1 MRKLSAQD
9 LEDIV
14 YGAAFLGS
22 GGGGPLSMG
31 LEIVKLITEP
41 VQLITPDEVDADSW
55 GAVTAGMGT
64 KKAPPSQRVS
74 YFLPF
79 LRQNL
84 YENPL
89 AGPIE
94 ILIETFE
101 LLEQTLTK
109 KFSYTLA
116 IETGAVN
123 TIAPMAVA
131 VQKNIP
137 IVDGDGAGRAV
148 PKLEM
153 TTYAASGI
161 SVCPST
167 LSNLRSAID
176 EEIKTILHA
185 NAPSVMEKLARNI
198 LSTDQ
203 FGNEAAIATHA
214 MDGKT
219 LREQKPIVIGT
230 ISRALEVGATLRQ
243 AKENNQ
249 DPVKALLNFLNDSS
263 RCDGQCAFE
272 LFRGTIDSVKERV
285 EEGFAWGILEIKND
299 TTIASVMYQ
308 NENLI
313 AWQSNSSEPLA
324 LAPDSICYLTP
335 DGNPLTI
342 AEHLTPGQEIVLIG
356 LKAAAALRQ
365 DSLIHVFQNLIAGF
379 GYGGSYIPIEQ
390 LQNMHA

>member
-14 YGAAFLGS
+14 QGAAFLGS

-31 LEIVKLITEP
+31 LEIVKFITEP
-41 VQLITPDEVDADSW
+41 VQLITYEEVDVGSW
-55 GAVTAGMGT
+55 GAVAAGMGT
-64 KKAPPSQRVS
+64 KKTPPSQRVS
-74 YFLPF
+74 HFLPF

-89 AGPIE
+89 AGPVA

-101 LLEQTLTK
+101 LLEKTLAQN
-109 KFSYTLA
+109 FSYTLP

-131 VQKNIP
+131 FKKNIP

-153 TTYAASGI
+153 TTYAADGI

-185 NAPSVMEKLARNI
+185 STPSVMEKLARNI

-219 LREQKPIVIGT
+219 LREKKPIVVGT

-243 AKENNQ
+243 ARENKQ
-249 DPVKALLNFLNDSS
+249 DPVNALLKFLNDSS

-272 LFRGTIDSVKERV
+272 LFRGTIDSVKERI
-285 EEGFAWGILEIKND
+285 EEGFAWGILKIKND
-299 TTIASVMYQ
+299 TAIVTVMYQ

-313 AWQSNSSEPLA
+313 AWQSNRAEPIA
-324 LAPDSICYLTP
+324 MAPDSICYLTP
-335 DGNPLTI
+335 DGTPLTI
-342 AEHLTPGQEIVLIG
+342 ADNLTPGQEIVLIG

-365 DSLIHVFQNLIAGF
+365 DSLLQVFQNLIAGF

-390 LQNMHA
+390 LQSM

>member
-14 YGAAFLGS
+14 HGAAFLGS

-41 VQLITPDEVDADSW
+41 VQLITVDEVDVDLW

-74 YFLPF
+74 HFLPF
-79 LRQNL
+79 LRQNISA
-84 YENPL
+84 NPL
-89 AGPIE
+89 AGPVA

-109 KFSYTLA
+109 KFSYTLP

-131 VQKNIP
+131 VKKNIP

-148 PKLEM
+148 PKLET

-167 LSNLRSAID
+167 LSNLRSAIN

-185 NAPSVMEKLARNI
+185 NTPSVMEKLARNI

-219 LREQKPIVIGT
+219 LREQKPIVVGT

-243 AKENNQ
+243 ARENKQ
-249 DPVKALLNFLNDSS
+249 DPVNALLKFLNNSS

-272 LFRGTIDSVKERV
+272 LFRGTIDSVKERI
-285 EEGFAWGILEIKND
+285 EEGFAWGILKIKND
-299 TTIASVMYQ
+299 TAIATVMYQ

-313 AWQSNSSEPLA
+313 AWQSNRAEPIA
-324 LAPDSICYLTP
+324 IAPDSICYLTP
-335 DGNPLTI
+335 DGTPLTI
-342 AEHLTPGQEIVLIG
+342 ADNLTPGQEIVLIG

-365 DSLIHVFQNLIAGF
+365 DSLIQVFQNLIAGF

-390 LQNMHA
+390 LQSM